1 MPKLIPIAERNP
13 LNRCWFCGTN
23 KSVKYM
29 GTIPN
34 ACPTPIKAIPIVA
47 TVVHELPVISETI
60 EQIIHVATKKY
71 SGDNI

>member
-34 ACPTPIKAIPIVA
+34 ACPTASIRYHKIMMCNKCALLHEKHLVEYWLDEKEIK
-47 TVVHELPVISETI
+47 
-60 EQIIHVATKKY
+60 
-71 SGDNI
+71 